1 MIEHNIAQ
9 KIVDICQRL
18 HGKNMLAAAD
28 GNVSYRVSD
37 EQIYITPTGI
47 NKAFMKISD
56 IATIDIR
63 NRVLSGKPSG
73 ERLMHLEVYKQCP
86 KAKCVVHA
94 HPPHAIAWSVARPE
108 LRELP
113 SDCLSEVILAV
124 GKIPIVNYARPGT
137 EDMGENLRPFLPQYR
152 TMILSRHGAIS
163 WGETL
168 NEAYNGME
176 RLEHSAQILQIA
188 HTLGTLTTL
197 PEREIAA
204 LKEMR
209 TKIGDRTL

>member
-9 KIVDICQRL
+9 KIVEVCQRL
-18 HGKNMLAAAD
+18 HAKNMLAAAD
-28 GNVSYRVSD
+28 GNVSYRVND

-56 IATIDIR
+56 IAVIDIR

-73 ERLMHLEVYKQCP
+73 ERLMHLEVFKQCP

-94 HPPHAIAWSVARPE
+94 HPPHAIAWSVAHPQ
-108 LRELP
+108 LQELP
-113 SDCLSEVILAV
+113 SECLSEVILAV
-124 GKIPIVNYARPGT
+124 GKIPFVTYARPGT
-137 EDMGENLRPFLPQYR
+137 QEMGENLKPFLPQYR
-152 TMILSRHGAIS
+152 TMILARHGALS
-163 WGETL
+163 WGESI

-188 HTLGTLTTL
+188 HTLGGLTNL
-197 PEREIAA
+197 SQEEVQA

-209 TKIGDRTL
+209 RQIGEKTL